1 MQLTALHGFAD
12 NLCQALASLGARFLN
27 SFMGKKGLRTRPM
40 VFTDVNIAEL
50 RQNLRTLP
58 SALLSR
64 EMSGT
69 HNPERKKT
77 ERLLMIA

>member
-1 MQLTALHGFAD
+1 MVLLITSVRP
-12 NLCQALASLGARFLN
+12 LASLGACFLN

-40 VFTDVNIAEL
+40 VFTDVDIAKL
-50 RQNLRTLP
+50 RQNLRTLR

-77 ERLLMIA
+77 EMLLMIA

>member
-1 MQLTALHGFAD
+1 
-12 NLCQALASLGARFLN
+12 
-27 SFMGKKGLRTRPM
+27 M
-40 VFTDVNIAEL
+40 VFTDVNIAKL

-58 SALLSR
+58 LALLSR

>member
-1 MQLTALHGFAD
+1 
-12 NLCQALASLGARFLN
+12 
-27 SFMGKKGLRTRPM
+27 M

-69 HNPERKKT
+69 HNPEQKKT

>member
-1 MQLTALHGFAD
+1 
-12 NLCQALASLGARFLN
+12 
-27 SFMGKKGLRTRPM
+27 M

-50 RQNLRTLP
+50 RQDLYTLP
-58 SALLSR
+58 STLLSR

-77 ERLLMIA
+77 KGLLMIA